1 MNKILFQIQLVFF
14 LLTALVLGGL
24 SSQAS
29 GQEPKEVE
37 PAIKAA
43 NAAVLK
49 TLPFSDRQD
58 YEDARYGFIG
68 TLPEVLIKGDSG
80 MVIWNL
86 KEYDFLKQPEA
97 PATVNPSLWRQAQL
111 NCQNGLFKVTDSM
124 YQVRGFD
131 ISNMTIIE
139 GKTGLIVIDPLFSTE
154 VAKAGLDLY
163 YQHRPKRPVVAVIY
177 THSHVDHWG
186 GVKGVVSEVDV
197 QAGKVQVIAPAGFM
211 EAAVAENIIAGNAM
225 SRRAQYQ
232 FGSLLPKGERSQVDA
247 GLGKTLSHG
256 SITLIPPTDVIKKNL
271 DKRTVD
277 GVDII
282 FQLASGAE
290 APAEFH
296 MYYPQFKV
304 LNMADNVSHNFHN
317 LLPFPGAE
325 VRDASAWARYIN
337 EALELFGDQA
347 EVVVTQH
354 HWPARGNDRVQNLLK
369 KQRDLYKYVHD
380 QSVRLL
386 NQGYTPSEIAEAL
399 QLPPSLANEW
409 HARGYYGSVSHNAK
423 AIYQKYLG
431 WYDANP
437 ANLNPLPPV
446 EGSKKYVEYM
456 GGAAAV
462 IQRARQ
468 DFKEGNYRWVAQVMN
483 HVVFADPT
491 NREARELGADAL
503 EQLGYMAESA
513 TWRNAYLCGALE
525 LRQGLQKI
533 PVGSTIT
540 PDTIKALPID
550 MFFDYLGVRLN
561 GPKANGKKIVINW
574 SFNDVKQ
581 NYVLNLENSALTY
594 VPNKQAKNAEATLTL
609 TRQTLDA
616 ITLRK
621 LTFPQAM
628 QSGQIKVEGDP
639 RKVGKLL
646 SLLDTF
652 WGERGSVPGGPW
664 KDVWQ

>member
-1 MNKILFQIQLVFF
+1 MEKILIQIQFALLV
-14 LLTALVLGGL
+14 TALRWVGL
-24 SSQAS
+24 SSEAS
-29 GQEPKEVE
+29 GEGPKEAE
-37 PAIKAA
+37 PATKAA
-43 NAAVLK
+43 NAAMLK
-49 TLPFSDRQD
+49 ALPFGDRQD
-58 YEDARYGFIG
+58 YEDAAYGFIG
-68 TLPEVLIKGDSG
+68 TLPEVLIKRDDG
-80 MVIWNL
+80 MVIWSL
-86 KEYDFLKQPEA
+86 KEYGFLKQPEA
-97 PATVNPSLWRQAQL
+97 PPTVNPSLWRQAQL
-111 NCQNGLFKVTDSM
+111 NCQNGLFKVTDGM

-139 GKTGLIVIDPLFSTE
+139 GKTGLIVIDPLISTE
-154 VAKAGLDLY
+154 VAKAGLGLY
-163 YQHRPKRPVVAVIY
+163 YQHRPKRPVAAVIY

-197 QAGKVQVIAPAGFM
+197 QAGKVQVIAPADFM
-211 EAAVAENIIAGNAM
+211 EAAVAENITAGNAM
-225 SRRAQYQ
+225 IRRAQYQ
-232 FGSLLPKGERSQVDA
+232 FGALLPKGERSQVDA
-247 GLGKTLSHG
+247 GLGKTTSFG
-256 SITLIPPTDVIKKNL
+256 SVTLIPPTDVIKKSL
-271 DKRTVD
+271 DQRTVD
-277 GVDII
+277 GVNII

-304 LNMADNVSHNFHN
+304 LNMAENVSHNFHN
-317 LLPFPGAE
+317 LLPFRGAE
-325 VRDASAWARYIN
+325 VRDANAWARYIN
-337 EALELFGDQA
+337 EALEMFGDQA
-347 EVVVTQH
+347 EVVVMQH
-354 HWPARGNDRVQNLLK
+354 HWPIRGNDRVQNLLK

-386 NQGYTPSEIAEAL
+386 NHGYPPSEIAETL

-409 HARGYYGSVSHNAK
+409 HARGYYGTVSHNAK

-446 EGSKKYVEYM
+446 EGGKKYIEYM

-462 IQRARQ
+462 IARARQ

-491 NREARELGADAL
+491 NRAARELGADAL

-513 TWRNAYLCGALE
+513 TWRNAYLYGALE
-525 LRQGLQKI
+525 LRQGLLKI
-533 PVGSTIT
+533 PVRSNIAL
-540 PDTIKALPID
+540 DVLKALPVD
-550 MFFDYLGVRLN
+550 LFFDYLGVRLN
-561 GPKANGKKIVINW
+561 GPKANGKEIIINW
-574 SFNDVKQ
+574 NFTDVNQ
-581 NYVLNLENSALTY
+581 QYVLNLENSALTY
-594 VPNKQAKNAEATLTL
+594 VPNKQAKNAGATLTL

-616 ITLRK
+616 ITLQK

-639 RKVGKLL
+639 RKLGELL

-652 WGERGSVPGGPW
+652 NPMFEIVEPKKPNP
-664 KDVWQ
+664 

>member
-1 MNKILFQIQLVFF
+1 MDKILIQIQFAL
-14 LLTALVLGGL
+14 LLTALFWVGL
-24 SSQAS
+24 SFQAS
-29 GQEPKEVE
+29 GQEPKEAE
-37 PAIKAA
+37 PVTKAA
-43 NAAVLK
+43 NAAMLK
-49 TLPFSDRQD
+49 ALPFSDRQD
-58 YEDARYGFIG
+58 YEDAQYGFIG
-68 TLPEVLIKGDSG
+68 TLPEVLIKGDNG
-80 MVIWNL
+80 RVIWSL

-97 PATVNPSLWRQAQL
+97 PPTVNPSLWRQAQL
-111 NCQNGLFKVTDSM
+111 NCQNGLFKVTEGM

-139 GKTGLIVIDPLFSTE
+139 GRTGLIVIDPLISTE
-154 VAKAGLDLY
+154 VAKAGLELY
-163 YQHRPKRPVVAVIY
+163 YQHRPQRPVVAVIY

-186 GVKGVVSEVDV
+186 GVKGVVSEADV
-197 QAGKVQVIAPAGFM
+197 QAGKVQVIAPVNFT

-225 SRRAQYQ
+225 IRRAQYQ
-232 FGSLLPKGERSQVDA
+232 FGGLLPKGERSQVDA
-247 GLGKTLSHG
+247 GLGKTVSLG
-256 SITLIPPTDVIKKNL
+256 SVTLILPTEVIKKDL

-304 LNMADNVSHNFHN
+304 LNMAENVSHNFHN
-317 LLPFPGAE
+317 LLPFRGAE
-325 VRDASAWARYIN
+325 VRDARAWARYIN
-337 EALELFGDQA
+337 DALEMFGDQA

-354 HWPARGNDRVQNLLK
+354 HWPIRGNDRVQNLLK

-386 NQGYTPSEIAEAL
+386 NHGYTPGEIAEGL
-399 QLPPSLANEW
+399 QLPPTLANEW
-409 HARGYYGSVSHNAK
+409 HARGYYGTVSHNAK

-446 EGSKKYVEYM
+446 EGGKKYVEYM

-462 IQRARQ
+462 IERARP
-468 DFKEGNYRWVAQVMN
+468 DFKQGNYRWVAQVMN
-483 HVVFADPT
+483 HVVFADPS

-513 TWRNAYLCGALE
+513 TWRNAYLFGALE
-525 LRQGLQKI
+525 LRQGLPKI
-533 PVGSTIT
+533 PVGSNIA
-540 PDTIKALPID
+540 PDALKALPID
-550 MFFDYLGVRLN
+550 MFFDFLGVRLN

-574 SFNDVKQ
+574 NFSDVNQ
-581 NYVLNLENSALTY
+581 QYVLNLENSALTD
-594 VPNKQAKNAEATLTL
+594 VPNKQAKNADATLTM

-639 RKVGKLL
+639 RKVSELL

-652 WGERGSVPGGPW
+652 NPMFEIVEPKKPNP
-664 KDVWQ
+664 

>member
-1 MNKILFQIQLVFF
+1 MEKILIQIQFALLV
-14 LLTALVLGGL
+14 TALRWVGL
-24 SSQAS
+24 SSEAS
-29 GQEPKEVE
+29 GEGPKEAE
-37 PAIKAA
+37 PATKAA
-43 NAAVLK
+43 NAAMLK
-49 TLPFSDRQD
+49 ALPFGDRQD
-58 YEDARYGFIG
+58 YEDAAYGFIG
-68 TLPEVLIKGDSG
+68 TLPEVLIKRDDG
-80 MVIWNL
+80 MVIWSL
-86 KEYDFLKQPEA
+86 KEYGFLKQPEA
-97 PATVNPSLWRQAQL
+97 PPTVNPSLWRQAQL
-111 NCQNGLFKVTDSM
+111 NCQNGLFKVTDGM

-139 GKTGLIVIDPLFSTE
+139 GKTGLIVIDPLISTE
-154 VAKAGLDLY
+154 VAKAGLGLY
-163 YQHRPKRPVVAVIY
+163 YQHRPKRPVAAVIY

-197 QAGKVQVIAPAGFM
+197 QAGKVQVIAPADFM
-211 EAAVAENIIAGNAM
+211 EAAVAENITAGNAM
-225 SRRAQYQ
+225 IRRAQYQ
-232 FGSLLPKGERSQVDA
+232 FGALLPKGERSQVDA
-247 GLGKTLSHG
+247 GLGKTTSFG
-256 SITLIPPTDVIKKNL
+256 SVTLIPPTDVIKKSL
-271 DKRTVD
+271 DQRTVD

-304 LNMADNVSHNFHN
+304 LNMAENVSHNFHN
-317 LLPFPGAE
+317 LLPFRGAE
-325 VRDASAWARYIN
+325 VRDANAWARYIN
-337 EALELFGDQA
+337 EALEMFGDQA
-347 EVVVTQH
+347 EVVVMQH
-354 HWPARGNDRVQNLLK
+354 HWPIRGNDRVQNLLK

-386 NQGYTPSEIAEAL
+386 NHGYPPSEIAETL

-409 HARGYYGSVSHNAK
+409 HARGYYGTVSHNAK

-446 EGSKKYVEYM
+446 EGGKKYIEYM

-462 IQRARQ
+462 IARARQ

-491 NREARELGADAL
+491 NRAARELGADAL

-513 TWRNAYLCGALE
+513 TWRNAYLYGALE
-525 LRQGLQKI
+525 LRQGLLKI
-533 PVGSTIT
+533 PVRSNIAL
-540 PDTIKALPID
+540 DVLKALPVD
-550 MFFDYLGVRLN
+550 LFFDYLGVRLN
-561 GPKANGKKIVINW
+561 GPKANGKEIIINW
-574 SFNDVKQ
+574 NFTDVNQ
-581 NYVLNLENSALTY
+581 QYVLNLENSALTY
-594 VPNKQAKNAEATLTL
+594 VPNKQAKNAGATLTL

-616 ITLRK
+616 ITLQK

-639 RKVGKLL
+639 RKLGELL

-652 WGERGSVPGGPW
+652 NPMFEIVEPKKPNP
-664 KDVWQ
+664 

>member
-1 MNKILFQIQLVFF
+1 MEKILIQIQFAL
-14 LLTALVLGGL
+14 LLTGLRWVGL

-29 GQEPKEVE
+29 GQGPKEAE
-37 PAIKAA
+37 PVTKAA
-43 NAAVLK
+43 NAAMLK
-49 TLPFSDRQD
+49 ALPFGDRQD
-58 YEDARYGFIG
+58 YEDAAYGFIG
-68 TLPEVLIKGDSG
+68 TLPEVLIKRDDG
-80 MVIWNL
+80 MVIWSL
-86 KEYDFLKQPEA
+86 KEYGFLKQPEA
-97 PATVNPSLWRQAQL
+97 PPTVNPSLWRQAQL
-111 NCQNGLFKVTDSM
+111 NCQNGLFKVADGM

-139 GKTGLIVIDPLFSTE
+139 GKTGLIVIDPLISTE
-154 VAKAGLDLY
+154 VAKAGLGLY
-163 YQHRPKRPVVAVIY
+163 YQHRPQRPVAAVIY

-197 QAGKVQVIAPAGFM
+197 QAGKVQVIAPADFM
-211 EAAVAENIIAGNAM
+211 EAAVAENITAGNAM
-225 SRRAQYQ
+225 IRRAQYQ
-232 FGSLLPKGERSQVDA
+232 FGALLPKGERSQVDA
-247 GLGKTLSHG
+247 GLGKTTSFG
-256 SITLIPPTDVIKKNL
+256 SVTLIPPTDVIKKSL
-271 DKRTVD
+271 DQRTVD

-304 LNMADNVSHNFHN
+304 LNMAENVSHNFHN
-317 LLPFPGAE
+317 LLPFRGAE
-325 VRDASAWARYIN
+325 VRDANAWARYIN
-337 EALELFGDQA
+337 EALEMFGDQA
-347 EVVVTQH
+347 EVVVMQH
-354 HWPARGNDRVQNLLK
+354 HWPIRGNDRVQNLLK

-386 NQGYTPSEIAEAL
+386 NHGYTPNEIAETL

-409 HARGYYGSVSHNAK
+409 HARGYYGTVSHNAK

-446 EGSKKYVEYM
+446 EGGKKYIEYM

-462 IQRARQ
+462 IARARQ

-491 NREARELGADAL
+491 NRAARELGADAL

-513 TWRNAYLCGALE
+513 TWRNAYLYGALE
-525 LRQGLQKI
+525 LRQGLLKI
-533 PVGSTIT
+533 PVRSNIA
-540 PDTIKALPID
+540 PDVLKALPVD
-550 MFFDYLGVRLN
+550 LFFDYLGVRLN
-561 GPKANGKKIVINW
+561 GPKANGKEIIINW
-574 SFNDVKQ
+574 NFTDVNQ
-581 NYVLNLENSALTY
+581 QYVLNLENSALTY
-594 VPNKQAKNAEATLTL
+594 VPNKQAKNAGATLTL

-616 ITLRK
+616 ITLQK

-639 RKVGKLL
+639 RKLGELL

-652 WGERGSVPGGPW
+652 NPMFEIVEPKKPNP
-664 KDVWQ
+664 

>member
-1 MNKILFQIQLVFF
+1 MEKILIQIQFALLV
-14 LLTALVLGGL
+14 TALRWVGL
-24 SSQAS
+24 SSEAS
-29 GQEPKEVE
+29 GEGPKEAE
-37 PAIKAA
+37 PATKAA
-43 NAAVLK
+43 NAAMLK
-49 TLPFSDRQD
+49 ALPFGDRQD
-58 YEDARYGFIG
+58 YEDAAYGFIG
-68 TLPEVLIKGDSG
+68 TLPEVLIKRDDG
-80 MVIWNL
+80 MVIWSL
-86 KEYDFLKQPEA
+86 KEYGFLKQPEA
-97 PATVNPSLWRQAQL
+97 PPTVNPSLWRQAQL
-111 NCQNGLFKVTDSM
+111 NCQNGLFKVTDGM

-139 GKTGLIVIDPLFSTE
+139 GKTGLIVIDPLISTE
-154 VAKAGLDLY
+154 VAKAGLGLY
-163 YQHRPKRPVVAVIY
+163 YQHRPKRPVAAVIY

-197 QAGKVQVIAPAGFM
+197 QAGKVQVIAPADFM
-211 EAAVAENIIAGNAM
+211 EAAVAENITAGNAM
-225 SRRAQYQ
+225 IRRAQYQ
-232 FGSLLPKGERSQVDA
+232 FGALLPKGERSQVDA
-247 GLGKTLSHG
+247 GLGKTTSFG
-256 SITLIPPTDVIKKNL
+256 SVTLIPPTDVIKKSL
-271 DKRTVD
+271 DQRTVD

-282 FQLASGAE
+282 FHLASGAE

-304 LNMADNVSHNFHN
+304 LNMAENVSHNFHN
-317 LLPFPGAE
+317 LLPFRGAE
-325 VRDASAWARYIN
+325 VRDANAWARYIN
-337 EALELFGDQA
+337 EALEMFGDQA
-347 EVVVTQH
+347 EVVVMQH
-354 HWPARGNDRVQNLLK
+354 HWPIRGNDRVQNLLK

-386 NQGYTPSEIAEAL
+386 NHGYPPSEIAETL

-409 HARGYYGSVSHNAK
+409 HARGYYGTVSHNAK

-446 EGSKKYVEYM
+446 EGGKKYIEYM

-462 IQRARQ
+462 IARARQ

-491 NREARELGADAL
+491 NRAARELGADAL

-513 TWRNAYLCGALE
+513 TWRNAYLYGALE
-525 LRQGLQKI
+525 LRQGLLKI
-533 PVGSTIT
+533 PVRSNIAL
-540 PDTIKALPID
+540 DVLKALPVD
-550 MFFDYLGVRLN
+550 LFFDYLGVRLN
-561 GPKANGKKIVINW
+561 GPKANGKEIIINW
-574 SFNDVKQ
+574 NFTDVNQ
-581 NYVLNLENSALTY
+581 QYVLNLENSALTY
-594 VPNKQAKNAEATLTL
+594 VPNKQAKNAGATLTL

-616 ITLRK
+616 ITLQK

-639 RKVGKLL
+639 RKLGELL

-652 WGERGSVPGGPW
+652 NPMFEIVEPKKPNP
-664 KDVWQ
+664 